1 MRTEQLNSWLTLAA
15 NLAVLAGII
24 FLAIEISQNTDM
36 MRTQINQSRAE
47 LAMNEAESLYNS
59 DYIPGLVTKIRQ
71 GDAVSAEERE
81 RYRHLFRAFN
91 RNWDN
96 QLRQYREG
104 FLDGNIPRSVRSAVY
119 TEIATID
126 LAIELWEQTK
136 QSYSDEYIAFVDEIL
151 AEQ

>member
-1 MRTEQLNSWLTLAA
+1 MRSEQINDWLTLAA

-24 FLAIEISQNTDM
+24 FLVIEISQNTDM

-59 DYIPGLVTKIRQ
+59 DYIPSLLTKIRQ
-71 GDAVSAEERE
+71 GDDVSAEERE
-81 RYRHLFRAFN
+81 RYSHLFRAFN

-104 FLDGNIPRSVRSAVY
+104 FLDENIPRSIRSAVN
-119 TEIATID
+119 TEIVTID
-126 LAIELWEQTK
+126 LARELWEQTK
-136 QSYSDEYIAFVDEIL
+136 QSYSDEYIAFVDVIL
-151 AEQ
+151 AE

>member
-1 MRTEQLNSWLTLAA
+1 MRTEQLNNWLSLGA

-59 DYIPGLVTKIRQ
+59 DYIPALVTKIRQ
-71 GDAVSAEERE
+71 GDAISAEELE
-81 RYRHLFRAFN
+81 RYRHLFRGFN

-104 FLDGNIPRSVRSAVY
+104 FLDDNIPRSVRRAVIR
-119 TEIATID
+119 EFSNID
-126 LAIELWEQTK
+126 VPRELWKQTK

-151 AEQ
+151 AES

>member
-1 MRTEQLNSWLTLAA
+1 MRTKQLNNWLTLAA

-36 MRTQINQSRAE
+36 MRTQMNQSRAE

-59 DYIPGLVTKIRQ
+59 DYIPALLTKISQ
-71 GDAVSAEERE
+71 GGDVSAEERE
-81 RYRHLFRAFN
+81 RYSHLFRALN

-104 FLDGNIPRSVRSAVY
+104 FLDDNIPRSVRRAVIR
-119 TEIATID
+119 EIASTN
-126 LAIELWEQTK
+126 LARELWEQTK
-136 QSYSDEYIAFVDEIL
+136 QIYSDEYIAFVDGIL
-151 AEQ
+151 AE